1 MPRVYCSNHLCMKLI
16 VNNKPEEYSLEHLH
30 QLLQELGLLAS
41 KGIAVAVNNKV
52 IPKTNWNTF
61 QLTENDTITI
71 IRATQGG

>member
-1 MPRVYCSNHLCMKLI
+1 MKLI
-16 VNNKPEEYSLEHLH
+16 VNNKPEDYPLEHLN
-30 QLLQELGLLAS
+30 QLLQELDLLES

-52 IPKTNWNTF
+52 VPKINWNAF

>member
-1 MPRVYCSNHLCMKLI
+1 MKLI
-16 VNNKPEEYSLEHLH
+16 VNNKPEDHHLEHLN
-30 QLLQELGLLAS
+30 QLLQDLDLFES

-52 IPKTNWNTF
+52 IPKMNWNAF

>member
-1 MPRVYCSNHLCMKLI
+1 MRLI
-16 VNNKPEEYSLEHLH
+16 VNNKPENYPLEHLN
-30 QLLQELGLLAS
+30 QLLQELDLLES

-52 IPKTNWNTF
+52 VPKTSWNAF